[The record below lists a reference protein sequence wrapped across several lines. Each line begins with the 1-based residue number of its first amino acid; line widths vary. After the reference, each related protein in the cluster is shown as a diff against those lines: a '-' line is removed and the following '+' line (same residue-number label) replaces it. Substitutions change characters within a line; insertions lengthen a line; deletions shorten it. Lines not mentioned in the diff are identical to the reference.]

1 LVNADES
8 AIEPRE
14 QLIVDGKIAGSVF
27 GYRVGVRRD
36 IWVVL
41 LLIAAVLTTLEWATY
56 HRRVTV

>member
-1 LVNADES
+1 
-8 AIEPRE
+8 
-14 QLIVDGKIAGSVF
+14 LIVDGRIAGSVL